1 MQESLKYF
9 LTELFLYFLFW
20 VILSLITLMF
30 SKISMNVGNG
40 SFKNKTLILKIL
52 ELFYACVL
60 YIASIYIAYLL
71 ISIGK
76 VDTNL
81 HLSVGVFV
89 VSYIVSISLICLA
102 YKYGKIITK
111 PLMIFYFILQF
122 GVPVYAFILI
132 RFWR

>member
-1 MQESLKYF
+1 
-9 LTELFLYFLFW
+9 
-20 VILSLITLMF
+20 
-30 SKISMNVGNG
+30 MNVGNG
-40 SFKNKTLILKIL
+40 SFKNKTLILKIF
-52 ELFYACVL
+52 ELFYASIL

-71 ISIGK
+71 ISIGN

-111 PLMIFYFILQF
+111 PLIIFYFILQF